1 MMKLSKKKKKLL
13 SAVLGMALSCA
24 AGGMADAAVN
34 YNPEPPGSVMAETG
48 EASYIVTELVIT
60 GNKRHSEAEIK
71 RLVPEATRPLVRT
84 GKLSRQLSLL
94 NDGQVMR
101 IDSAFTPIGDDEY
114 RLTLVVEEIKNDK
127 FAISVNNT
135 GNKYTGDWRMAL
147 SWMNTDIS
155 RNGDALGIA
164 YTTSPDEHISDVQQ
178 VGLTYKTIFP
188 NSGDSMFFAYSYSNV
203 DMGEIVNFGPLTIEA
218 PGKGHTASLHYQR
231 NLFFSRAR
239 RQILDFGFDY
249 KKYENAQSY
258 LFRALGVPN
267 IDNENN
273 YDVGTFSTTY
283 YDVTR
288 NERDAFSWNVGWAV
302 NLLGN
307 KDDYNRVRWDSDR
320 DFHIFRFGAGY
331 QYTTKNDWIFNLAA
345 GAQWTPNDLVQSEQ
359 FGAGGLGSVRG
370 FKERVATGDN
380 GVGGSFEIYTPKYI
394 PDSRFVLFVDGAWMS
409 NNTIN
414 PGEKGNRHISS
425 WGLGYRY
432 GSEKLGLYASIDY
445 AHPMTYG
452 GIDNGDSIRPWT
464 FTLTKTF

>member
-13 SAVLGMALSCA
+13 SVVLGMALSCA
-24 AGGMADAAVN
+24 FGTADAAVL
-34 YNPEPPGSVMAETG
+34 YNPEPPGAVMAETG
-48 EASYIVTELVIT
+48 EASYIVKELVIT
-60 GNKRHSEAEIK
+60 GNKNHSEEEIK

-101 IDSAFTPIGDDEY
+101 IDSAFTPLGDDNY

-127 FAISVNNT
+127 FAISFNNT
-135 GNKYTGDWRMAL
+135 GNKYSGDWRMAL
-147 SWMNTDIS
+147 SWMNTDIT

-164 YTTSPDEHISDVQQ
+164 YTTSPDEHISDVTQL
-178 VGLTYKTIFP
+178 GLTYKASFP

-203 DMGEIVNFGPLTIEA
+203 DMGEIYNDGVLGIEA
-218 PGKGHTASLHYQR
+218 TGKGHTASLHYQR
-231 NLFFSRAR
+231 NLFFNRAR

-258 LFRALGVPN
+258 LFRALGLPN

-283 YDVTR
+283 YDITR
-288 NERDAFSWNVGWAV
+288 HDNDAFSWSVGWTT
-302 NLLGN
+302 NLVGN
-307 KDDYNRVRWDSDR
+307 KDDYNIVRPNSEKN
-320 DFHIFRFGAGY
+320 FNIFRLGAGY
-331 QYTTKNDWIFNLAA
+331 QYTTKNDWIFSLNA

-380 GVGGSFEIYTPKYI
+380 GVGGSFEICTPKFI
-394 PDSRFVLFVDGAWMS
+394 PDSRFVVYLDGAWLS

>member
-1 MMKLSKKKKKLL
+1 MMKLSKKKKLL
-13 SAVLGMALSCA
+13 AAALAGASLFALPCAV
-24 AGGMADAAVN
+24 DAAIN

-60 GNKRHSEAEIK
+60 GNKNHSEAEI
-71 RLVPEATRPLVRT
+71 RHLVPEATRPLVRA

-135 GNKYTGDWRMAL
+135 GNKYTGDWRMAV

-164 YTTSPDEHISDVQQ
+164 YTTSPDEHISDVTQI
-178 VGLTYKTIFP
+178 GLTYKTIFP
-188 NSGDSMFFAYSYSNV
+188 NSGDSMYFAYSYSNV
-203 DMGEIVNFGPLTIEA
+203 DMGEIASFGPLSIEA
-218 PGKGHTASLHYQR
+218 TGKGHTASLHYQR

-239 RQILDFGFDY
+239 RQLLDFGFDY
-249 KKYENAQSY
+249 KKYQNAQSY
-258 LFRALGVPN
+258 LFRALGIPDV
-267 IDNENN
+267 DNENT

-288 NERDAFSWNVGWAV
+288 NEHDAFSWNVGWAV

-320 DFHIFRFGAGY
+320 DFHIFRVGAGY

-380 GVGGSFEIYTPKYI
+380 GVGGSFEIYTPKFI
-394 PDSRFVLFVDGAWMS
+394 PDSRFVVYLDGAWLS

-414 PGEKGNRHISS
+414 PGERGNRHISS

-445 AHPMTYG
+445 AHPISYG
-452 GIDNGDSIRPWT
+452 GIENGDAMRPWT

>member
-1 MMKLSKKKKKLL
+1 MMKLSRKKKKLL
-13 SAVLGMALSCA
+13 SAVLGMALSC

-135 GNKYTGDWRMAL
+135 GNKYTGDWRAAI
-147 SWMNTDIS
+147 SWMNTDIT

-164 YTTSPDEHISDVQQ
+164 YTTSPDEHISDVTQL
-178 VGLTYKTIFP
+178 GLTYKAIFP
-188 NSGDSMFFAYSYSNV
+188 NSGDSMYFAYSYSNV
-203 DMGEIVNFGPLTIEA
+203 DMGEIATLGDLSIEA
-218 PGKGHTASLHYQR
+218 TGKGHTASLHYQR
-231 NLFFSRAR
+231 NLFYNRAR
-239 RQILDFGFDY
+239 RQLLDFGFDY
-249 KKYENAQSY
+249 KKYQNAQSY
-258 LFRALGVPN
+258 LFRALGLPD

-283 YDVTR
+283 YDMTR
-288 NERDAFSWNVGWAV
+288 NDNNAFSWNVGWTV
-302 NLLGN
+302 NLIGN
-307 KDDYNRVRWDSDR
+307 KDDYNVVRWDSEKNFNI
-320 DFHIFRFGAGY
+320 FHIGAGF

-394 PDSRFVLFVDGAWMS
+394 PDSRFVVYLDGAWLS

-414 PGEKGNRHISS
+414 PGERGNRHISA

-445 AHPMTYG
+445 AHPISYG
-452 GIDNGDSIRPWT
+452 GIENGDAMRPWT